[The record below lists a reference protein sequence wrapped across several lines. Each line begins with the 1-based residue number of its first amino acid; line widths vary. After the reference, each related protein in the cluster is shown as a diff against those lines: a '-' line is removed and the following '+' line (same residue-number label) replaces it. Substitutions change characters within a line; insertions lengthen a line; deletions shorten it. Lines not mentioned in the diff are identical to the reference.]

1 MYSVTSTRR
10 GIWVMTCI
18 ESCAFLYVPQNTG
31 DFILASGLLMSNVLF
46 LTKRC
51 SISSMIWYK
60 ASSAWAQKAQQLKYG
75 CRESRDGENIHGLNT
90 WTVATWTS
98 FQPAVPCD
106 SVLCLWLAIDSK
118 THRFSPSQCL
128 LAAASNPLRLPLVHG
143 AGEAASLVRAIPS
156 LTASH
161 LNRPEAHHHPSQQSL
176 SQLPRS
182 HRSAIPPPESLLCW
196 CSLRDSSLYGPDW
209 AAGPGPGSRPNHGV
223 HSTVRAR
230 QRKKGY

>member
-1 MYSVTSTRR
+1 
-10 GIWVMTCI
+10 
-18 ESCAFLYVPQNTG
+18 
-31 DFILASGLLMSNVLF
+31 MSNVLF

-51 SISSMIWYK
+51 SISSMLWYK
-60 ASSAWAQKAQQLKYG
+60 AWGIRLRLGLSPGSTAAQ
-75 CRESRDGENIHGLNT
+75 RRRNIHGLDPCSDTETN
-90 WTVATWTS
+90 VATWTLGS

-143 AGEAASLVRAIPS
+143 AGEAASLVWAIPS

-176 SQLPRS
+176 GQLPRS

-196 CSLRDSSLYGPDW
+196 CSLRDSSLYGPRLS
-209 AAGPGPGSRPNHGV
+209 SRTWTWIQTKSRCAL
-223 HSTVRAR
+223 HS
-230 QRKKGY
+230 KG